1 MAETTIKQFKNE
13 LNSFFGLVI
22 LNLVFGALA
31 IVFGMQFIVASILG
45 LTTGQAMPEL
55 RLLTGAI
62 SLVCFG
68 LGLSWTLSSAK
79 ILKGITGIRREFRNR
94 QEPVPDEALTCW
106 IIRTMAHYRDNQ
118 KTIHTMILVCTLGG
132 FCFLALGLL
141 NSLEFFSFS
150 LSSGTFTLNSYLLLP
165 SALLTLAVAIV
176 SLASSFCFA
185 KFSKT
190 WDLRQDEISRSE
202 YELAKKLGLDI
213 K

>member
-1 MAETTIKQFKNE
+1 MSETSITQFKNE
-13 LNSFFGLVI
+13 LDSFFGLVI

-31 IVFGMQFIVASILG
+31 IAFCVQFILASILG
-45 LTTGQAMPEL
+45 LTAGRAMPEL
-55 RLLTGAI
+55 LLLTGAI

-68 LGLSWTLSSAK
+68 LGLSWILSGAK

-94 QEPVPDEALTCW
+94 QDPVSDEALTCW

-132 FCFLALGLL
+132 FCFLGLGLL
-141 NSLEFFSFS
+141 NSLEFFSIN
-150 LSSGTFTLNSYLLLP
+150 LSSGTFTLNSYILLP
-165 SALLTLAVAIV
+165 SALLALAVAIV
-176 SLASSFCFA
+176 SLASSFWFA

-190 WDLRQDEISRSE
+190 WDLRQDEITRAE
-202 YELAKKLGLDI
+202 HVLAKKLGL

>member
-31 IVFGMQFIVASILG
+31 IVFGMQFIVALILG

-68 LGLSWTLSSAK
+68 FGLSWTLSSAK

-185 KFSKT
+185 KISKT